1 MPEIRKDPVFGR
13 WVIIAQD
20 RGARP
25 NQFRNLDAVLK
36 EIHNCP
42 FCPGNEK
49 QTPQAVYVV
58 PDEKNKCRWKIRVV
72 PNKYP
77 ALEVQEQWRQWH
89 HSPHSGTVPDKEH
102 IYERVDGTG
111 FHEVVIETPKHS
123 EQLENMDLTHICR
136 IFETY
141 IKRMM
146 EMKKDGRAKYI
157 MIFKN
162 YGEKAGASLLHSH
175 SQIIAMPLIPIRVV
189 QEIQGA
195 KHYFKQ
201 KKKCVFCEIIRNE
214 TLVKKRIIG
223 DNRDFVAIEPYASRF
238 SFETWILPRKH
249 LSHFEQMDISCI
261 PNLSRIVK
269 MALGKLKVSL
279 KNLSYNFVLHSMPV
293 QCSRAGYYHW
303 HIEIMP
309 KLSVLA
315 GFEWGTGF
323 YINIVP
329 PEKAAAILNR
339 GKNINYEN
347 SSCCK

>member
-25 NQFRNLDAVLK
+25 NQFRSLDAVLK

-49 QTPQAVYVV
+49 QTPRPVYVMQ
-58 PDEKNKCRWKIRVV
+58 DAKNKYPWKIRVV

-77 ALEVQEQWRQWH
+77 ALVTEGKIVNH
-89 HSPHSGTVPDKEH
+89 KEH

-111 FHEVVIETPKHS
+111 FHEVVIETPEHS
-123 EQLENMDLTHICR
+123 EQLEDMDLNHLGL
-136 IFETY
+136 IFNTY
-141 IKRMM
+141 IKRMT
-146 EMKKDGRAKYI
+146 EIKKDRRVKYI

-175 SQIIAMPLIPIRVV
+175 SQIIAMPLIPIRVL

-195 KHYFKQ
+195 KYYFKQ
-201 KKKCVFCEIIRNE
+201 KNKCVFCEIIRNE
-214 TLVKKRIIG
+214 TNVRKRIIG
-223 DNRDFVAIEPYASRF
+223 ENRDFLAVEPYASRF

-261 PNLSRIVK
+261 PNLSGIVK
-269 MALGKLKVSL
+269 TVLGKLKISL
-279 KNLSYNFVLHSMPV
+279 KNLSYNFIIHSMPV
-293 QCSRAGYYHW
+293 QCSGAEYYHW
-303 HIEIMP
+303 HVEIMP
-309 KLSVLA
+309 KLSMLA

-329 PEKAAAILNR
+329 PEKAAEMLNS
-339 GKNINYEN
+339 GKKYKI
-347 SSCCK
+347 

>member
-25 NQFRNLDAVLK
+25 NQFRNLDTVLK
-36 EIHNCP
+36 KIHNCP

-49 QTPQAVYVV
+49 QTPRAVYFV
-58 PDEKNKCRWKIRVV
+58 PDEKNNHRWKIRVV

-77 ALEVQEQWRQWH
+77 ALVSEGKILLH
-89 HSPHSGTVPDKEH
+89 KEG
-102 IYERVDGTG
+102 IYEKVDGTG
-111 FHEVVIETPKHS
+111 FHEVVIETPNHS
-123 EQLENMDLTHICR
+123 EQLEDMDMSHVNQ

-141 IKRMM
+141 IKRMV
-146 EMKKDGRAKYI
+146 EMKKDSRAKYI

-162 YGEKAGASLLHSH
+162 YGEKAGASLFHSH
-175 SQIIAMPLIPIRVV
+175 SQIIAMPLIPIRVL

-201 KKKCVFCEIIRNE
+201 KKKCVFCEIIKNE
-214 TLVKKRIIG
+214 TLISKRIIG
-223 DNRDFVAIEPYASRF
+223 ENKDFVAIEPYASRF

-249 LSHFEQMDISCI
+249 LSHFEYIDISCI
-261 PNLSRIVK
+261 SNLSGIVK
-269 MALGKLKVSL
+269 KVLGKLKISL
-279 KNLSYNFVLHSMPV
+279 KNLSYNFIIHSMPV
-293 QCSRAGYYHW
+293 QWNRVGYYHW

-309 KLSVLA
+309 KLSHLA

-329 PEKAAAILNR
+329 PEKAAKILNK
-339 GKNINYEN
+339 GEKY
-347 SSCCK
+347 KL